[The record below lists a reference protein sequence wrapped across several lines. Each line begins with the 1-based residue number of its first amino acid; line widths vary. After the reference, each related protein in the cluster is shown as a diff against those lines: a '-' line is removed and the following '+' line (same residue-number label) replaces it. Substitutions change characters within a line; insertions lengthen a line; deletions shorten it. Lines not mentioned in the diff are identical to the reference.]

1 MPPARCTRRNLMDME
16 PSKLALGNHDGLA
29 TDKWVQYELSRKS
42 KDQMRKELNLTS
54 DMLTNVMNVSQKL
67 KEMDIC
73 ERKREKT
80 QVQIALVLFSIRAFM
95 MGLKRYCILRSLAR

>member
-1 MPPARCTRRNLMDME
+1 MRGRPRRRLHSHEAGRGGMRTARR
-16 PSKLALGNHDGLA
+16 LA
-29 TDKWVQYELSRKS
+29 TDKWVQYELSRES
-42 KDQMRKELNLTS
+42 KDQM
-54 DMLTNVMNVSQKL
+54 TNVMNVSQKL

-80 QVQIALVLFSIRAFM
+80 QVQIALVLFSIRALM

>member
-1 MPPARCTRRNLMDME
+1 MPPARRAKRNLMDVG
-16 PSKLALGNHDGLA
+16 PRKLALGNHDGLA
-29 TDKWVQYELSRKS
+29 TDKWVQYELSRES
-42 KDQMRKELNLTS
+42 KDQM
-54 DMLTNVMNVSQKL
+54 TNVMNVSQKL

-80 QVQIALVLFSIRAFM
+80 QVQIALVLFSIRALM